1 MAKRINKPEQLPEWF
16 NLERYEAL
24 LSLSV
29 ADFIM
34 QMDFRVWAKD
44 PETIKEN
51 LIHIADNALA
61 PVAFEGDS
69 GEWKDGVCDL
79 TVGNYA
85 SPLSNFHLCL
95 YDAAARKKGAYGE
108 KAEQSASRQFV
119 IEGITLDKAQAF
131 KSVPRPMVD
140 RLPVSL
146 NLEDATDEQIVD
158 ELRNLLPL
166 WRKQTNTPE
175 PKPER
180 ERAGFSILTRLVE
193 YQAISMMD
201 LMLWEQAEDVRIT
214 NELMARVLF
223 PDHSRG
229 GQHIAQTNRPFVAE
243 MMKGDQHEGLL
254 LALEKEPHYY
264 DWTISDFMKW
274 KE

>member
-1 MAKRINKPEQLPEWF
+1 MARRINKPEQLPEWF

-34 QMDFRVWAKD
+34 QMDFRIWASD

-61 PVAFEGDS
+61 PVVFEDHS
-69 GEWKDGVCDL
+69 GQWKDGECDL
-79 TVGNYA
+79 ACGNYA

-95 YDAAARKKGAYGE
+95 YDVAARKKGAYGE
-108 KAEQSASRQFV
+108 QAEQSAPRQLVF
-119 IEGITLDKAQAF
+119 EGVTLDKSQAF
-131 KSVPRPMVD
+131 KSVPRPMAD
-140 RLPVSL
+140 RFPVSL
-146 NLEDATDEQIVD
+146 NLETATDEQIID
-158 ELRNLLPL
+158 ELRNLLPQ
-166 WRKQTNTPE
+166 WRAQTKTPE

-193 YQAISMMD
+193 YQAIPMMD

-243 MMKGDQHEGLL
+243 MMKGEQHEGLL

-264 DWTISDFMKW
+264 DWPISHFMELKG
-274 KE
+274 